1 MALTLMTQAQ
11 VLEKYATMPQEHKE
25 ALVQVAT
32 NYLFD
37 MANEIKVSFKEI
49 DQQDRLFKAL
59 DFLAQGWTVENA
71 IALNRW
77 KSELTLDC
85 F

>member
-11 VLEKYATMPQEHKE
+11 VLDKYATMPQAHKE

-59 DFLAQGWTVENA
+59 DFLAQGWTIENA
-71 IALNRW
+71 MSAQWRYLG
-77 KSELTLDC
+77 
-85 F
+85 

>member
-11 VLEKYATMPQEHKE
+11 VLDKYATMPQEHKE

-71 IALNRW
+71 MSAQWRYLG
-77 KSELTLDC
+77 
-85 F
+85 